1 MVSRVIGALCADHT
15 LAILENLVKQV
26 GDKAQRDTRRWRV
39 CAVAWFFS
47 AMAGASFAQD
57 LASVSLDRLL
67 DLEVTAASKFAL
79 RLSESASSATVIGAD
94 EIRVLGYRTL
104 GEALQSVRGLV
115 VSSDRTYAYLGVRGY
130 AAAGD
135 YNTRILLLIDGNRV
149 NDTVF
154 DQAFLGT
161 EFPLDIDLVERIEF
175 IPGQGS
181 AVHGGNAL
189 FGVVN
194 VVTRSAGARSG
205 GDVSV
210 IAGSGAWRQLRVSAT
225 QPIGEHGQ
233 LLASANKRR
242 AGGSD
247 VKYVSLDSDPDGGV
261 SRRTDHERGEQLY
274 LKYQQADVTA
284 TLVYA
289 DRTKGATAYPGAVF
303 GDTRNAYRDAITLA
317 DVALAHP
324 IDAANL
330 WKLRVYGG
338 RYAFQGDYMVDYPP
352 VTLNR
357 DLAESR
363 WWGLETNL
371 YTQHFGGH
379 KLVVGLDLQKS
390 PRSDQGNLDVDP
402 TTTVYL
408 DDHRS
413 SSRQSV
419 FAEDQWAVSA
429 RTSIT
434 AGLRY
439 DRISD
444 GTTSSEFSPRLA
456 LISRPH
462 DEVVL
467 KLIHGR
473 AFRAPNAYE
482 RYYAIEGTIGYK
494 GNANLQ
500 NERVRGTEA
509 VLEYRPSL
517 SSRWLASA
525 YRNRAEK
532 LLVQTVDPSDNLLV
546 FNNLASMRTRG
557 LELEFERVWAA
568 GARLRANYSVQSA
581 HHDSEQSVASNSV
594 LRLGKLALVQ
604 PVASGWTVGSQ
615 TVLVSRRGEVAGY
628 GVTSLTLS
636 RAWHGDRSHLSFSA
650 YDVFDRRPDDPG
662 SDSVLQPAS
671 PQDGLSWRIELKLAF

>member
-1 MVSRVIGALCADHT
+1 MKQASDKTQRGA
-15 LAILENLVKQV
+15 V
-26 GDKAQRDTRRWRV
+26 RWRV
-39 CAVAWFFS
+39 GAVAW
-47 AMAGASFAQD
+47 ALGVMAGTSFAQD
-57 LASVSLDRLL
+57 LASVPLDQLL
-67 DLEVTAASKFAL
+67 DLEVSAASKFAL

-94 EIRVLGYRTL
+94 EIRALGYRTL
-104 GEALQSVRGLV
+104 AEALQSVRGLV
-115 VSSDRTYAYLGVRGY
+115 VSSDRTYSYLGVRGY

-154 DQAFLGT
+154 EQAFLGT

-194 VVTRSAGARSG
+194 VVTRSAAARSG

-210 IAGSGAWRQLRVSAT
+210 IAGSSTWRQLRVSAT
-225 QPIGEHGQ
+225 QPIGEHGV
-233 LLASANKRR
+233 LLASVNKRR

-247 VKYVSLDSDPDGGV
+247 VSYASIDSNPDGGV
-261 SRRTDHERGEQLY
+261 SRGTDHERGEQLY

-284 TLVYA
+284 TLVHA
-289 DRTKGATAYPGAVF
+289 DRTRGATAVPGALF

-317 DVALAHP
+317 DVALAQR
-324 IDAANL
+324 IDAASL

-338 RYAFQGDYMVDYPP
+338 RYAFKGDYMVDYPP
-352 VTLNR
+352 LTLNR
-357 DLAESR
+357 DWAESR

-371 YTQHFGGH
+371 YTQHFAGH

-390 PRSDQGNLDVDP
+390 PRSDQGNIDVDP
-402 TTTVYL
+402 AAPPYL
-408 DDHRS
+408 EDRRS

-419 FAEDQWAVSA
+419 FAEDQWAVTS
-429 RTSIT
+429 RVSIT

-439 DRISD
+439 DRISE
-444 GTTSSEFSPRLA
+444 GATSSEFSPRVA

-462 DEVVL
+462 DDVVL

-482 RYYAIEGTIGYK
+482 RYYAIEGTVPYK
-494 GNANLQ
+494 GNANLE

-509 VLEYRPSL
+509 VLEYRPSP
-517 SSRWLASA
+517 SSRWLVSA
-525 YRNRAEK
+525 YGNRAEK
-532 LLVQTVDPSDNLLV
+532 LLMQTVDPADNALV

-557 LELEFERVWAA
+557 LELEFERLWPA
-568 GARLRANYSVQSA
+568 GARLRGNYSVQSA
-581 HHDSEQSVASNSV
+581 RNQSEESAANHSV
-594 LRLGKLALVQ
+594 LRLGKLALVL
-604 PVASGWTVGSQ
+604 PVAGGWTAGTQ

-628 GVTSLTLS
+628 GVTHLTLS
-636 RAWHGDRSHLSFSA
+636 RAWAGDRSHFSFSL
-650 YDVFDRRPDDPG
+650 YDVFDRRHDDPG
-662 SDSVLQPAS
+662 SDSVLQPVT
-671 PQDGLSWRIELKLAF
+671 PQDGSSWRVELKLAF

>member
-1 MVSRVIGALCADHT
+1 M
-15 LAILENLVKQV
+15 
-26 GDKAQRDTRRWRV
+26 
-39 CAVAWFFS
+39 AVAFS

-57 LASVSLDRLL
+57 LASVPLDQLL

-94 EIRVLGYRTL
+94 EIRALGYRTL
-104 GEALQSVRGLV
+104 GDALQSVRGLV
-115 VSSDRTYAYLGVRGY
+115 VSSDRTYSYLGVRGY
-130 AAAGD
+130 ATAGD

-194 VVTRSAGARSG
+194 VVTRRAGARSG

-210 IAGSGAWRQLRVSAT
+210 IAGSGTWRQLRMSAT
-225 QPIGEHGQ
+225 QPIGEQGL

-247 VKYVSLDSDPDGGV
+247 VTYSSLDSDPNGGT

-274 LKYQQADVTA
+274 LKYQQAEVTA
-284 TLVYA
+284 TLVHA
-289 DRTKGATAYPGAVF
+289 DRIKGATAVPGAVF
-303 GDTRNAYRDAITLA
+303 GDTSNVYRDAITLA
-317 DVALAHP
+317 DATLAHR

-330 WKLRVYGG
+330 WKLRVYAG
-338 RYAFQGDYMVDYPP
+338 RYRFDGDYMVDYPP
-352 VTLNR
+352 LTLNR
-357 DLAESR
+357 DWAASR

-371 YTQHFGGH
+371 YTQHFADH
-379 KLVVGLDLQKS
+379 KLVVGLDLQNS

-402 TTTVYL
+402 NPAVYL

-413 SSRQSV
+413 SSRRSV
-419 FAEDQWAVSA
+419 FAEDQWALSP
-429 RTSIT
+429 RLSIT

-444 GTTSSEFSPRLA
+444 GATSSEFSPRLA

-462 DEVVL
+462 DDVVL

-482 RYYAIEGTIGYK
+482 RYYAIEGTVPYK
-494 GNANLQ
+494 GNANLE
-500 NERVRGTEA
+500 NERVSGTEA
-509 VLEYRPSL
+509 VLEYRPST
-517 SSRWLASA
+517 SSRWLVSA
-525 YRNRAEK
+525 YGNRAEK
-532 LLVQTVDPSDNLLV
+532 LLAQTVDPADGALV

-557 LELEFERVWAA
+557 LELEFERVWST
-568 GARLRANYSVQSA
+568 GARLRSNYSVQSA
-581 HHDSEQSVASNSV
+581 RNQSDDSEANRSV
-594 LRLGKLALVQ
+594 LRLGKLALVL
-604 PVASGWTVGSQ
+604 PVASGWTAGTQ
-615 TVLVSRRGEVAGY
+615 ALLVSRRGDVAGY
-628 GVTSLTLS
+628 GVTHLTLS
-636 RAWHGDRSHLSFSA
+636 RAWAGDRSHVSFSL

-662 SDSVLQPAS
+662 GDSVLQPVT
-671 PQDGLSWRIELKLAF
+671 PQDGRSWRVELKLAF

>member
-1 MVSRVIGALCADHT
+1 MC
-15 LAILENLVKQV
+15 LAPGVPTQPLAVLETEVKQV
-26 GDKAQRDTRRWRV
+26 SDKLQRGTTCWRA
-39 CAVAWFFS
+39 CAVAWALS

-57 LASVSLDRLL
+57 LASVPLDQLL

-94 EIRVLGYRTL
+94 EIRALGYRTL

-115 VSSDRTYAYLGVRGY
+115 ASSDRTYTYLGVRGY

-175 IPGQGS
+175 VPGQGS

-194 VVTRSAGARSG
+194 VVTRKPEARSG
-205 GDVSV
+205 GEVSV
-210 IAGSGAWRQLRVSAT
+210 TAGSGTWRQLRLSAT
-225 QPIGEHGQ
+225 QPIGEQGL

-247 VKYVSLDSDPDGGV
+247 VRYSSLDSDPNGGV
-261 SRRTDHERGEQLY
+261 SQRTDHERGEQLY
-274 LKYQQADVTA
+274 LKYQQAEMTA
-284 TLVYA
+284 TLVHA
-289 DRTKGATAYPGAVF
+289 DRIKGATALPGVVF
-303 GDTRNAYRDAITLA
+303 GDTSNAYRDAITLA
-317 DVALAHP
+317 DATLAHR

-338 RYAFQGDYMVDYPP
+338 RYGFEGDYMVDYPP
-352 VTLNR
+352 LTLNR
-357 DLAESR
+357 DWAESR

-371 YTQHFGGH
+371 YTQYFADH

-390 PRSDQGNLDVDP
+390 PRSDQGNFDVAP
-402 TTTVYL
+402 SPAVYL

-419 FAEDQWAVSA
+419 FAEDQWALSS
-429 RTSIT
+429 RLSIT

-444 GTTSSEFSPRLA
+444 GATSSEISPRLA

-473 AFRAPNAYE
+473 AFRAPNAFE
-482 RYYAIEGTIGYK
+482 RYYAVEGTVGYK
-494 GNANLQ
+494 GNANLE

-509 VLEYRPSL
+509 VLEYRPSP

-525 YRNRAEK
+525 YRTRAEK
-532 LLVQTVDPSDNLLV
+532 LLVQTVDPADDTLV
-546 FNNLASMRTRG
+546 FNNLASMRARG
-557 LELEFERVWAA
+557 LELEFERLWSA
-568 GARLRANYSVQSA
+568 GARLRANYSLQSA
-581 HHDSEQSVASNSV
+581 SHESEQSAANHSV
-594 LRLGKLALVQ
+594 LRLGKLALVL
-604 PVASGWTVGSQ
+604 PVTSGWTAGSQ

-628 GVTSLTLS
+628 GVTHLTLS
-636 RAWHGDRSHLSFSA
+636 RAWHGDRSHVSFSA

-671 PQDGLSWRIELKLAF
+671 PQDGLSWRVELKLAF

>member
-1 MVSRVIGALCADHT
+1 MKQASDKTQRGAA
-15 LAILENLVKQV
+15 
-26 GDKAQRDTRRWRV
+26 RWRGG
-39 CAVAWFFS
+39 AVAWALG

-57 LASVSLDRLL
+57 LASVPLDQLL

-94 EIRVLGYRTL
+94 EIRMLGYRTL
-104 GEALQSVRGLV
+104 AEALQSVRGLV
-115 VSSDRTYAYLGVRGY
+115 VSSDRTYSYLGVRGY

-154 DQAFLGT
+154 EQAFLGT

-194 VVTRSAGARSG
+194 VVTRSAAARSG

-210 IAGSGAWRQLRVSAT
+210 IAGSGTWRQLGVSAT
-225 QPIGEHGQ
+225 QPIGEHG
-233 LLASANKRR
+233 LLLVSANKRR

-247 VKYVSLDSDPDGGV
+247 VTYASLDADPDGGI

-284 TLVYA
+284 TLVHA
-289 DRTKGATAYPGAVF
+289 DRTKGATAVPGAVF

-317 DVALAHP
+317 DVALAQR
-324 IDAANL
+324 IDADRL

-338 RYAFQGDYMVDYPP
+338 RYVFKGDYMVDYPP
-352 VTLNR
+352 LTLNR
-357 DLAESR
+357 DWAESR

-371 YTQHFGGH
+371 YTQHVAGH
-379 KLVVGLDLQKS
+379 KLVVGLDLQKT
-390 PRSDQGNLDVDP
+390 PRSDQGNIDVDP
-402 TTTVYL
+402 IAAVYL

-444 GTTSSEFSPRLA
+444 GATSSAFSPRLA
-456 LISRPH
+456 LITRPH
-462 DEVVL
+462 DDVVL

-482 RYYAIEGTIGYK
+482 RYYAIDGTVGYK
-494 GNANLQ
+494 GNANLE

-517 SSRWLASA
+517 SSRWLVSA
-525 YRNRAEK
+525 YGNRAEK
-532 LLVQTVDPSDNLLV
+532 LLVQTVDPADNALV

-557 LELEFERVWAA
+557 LELEFERLWSA
-568 GARLRANYSVQSA
+568 GARLRGNYSVQSA
-581 HHDSEQSVASNSV
+581 HYDSEQSLASNSV
-594 LRLGKLALVQ
+594 LRLGKLALVL
-604 PVASGWTVGSQ
+604 PVAGGWTAGTQ

-628 GVTSLTLS
+628 GVTHLTLS
-636 RAWHGDRSHLSFSA
+636 RAWADDRSHVSFSL
-650 YDVFDRRPDDPG
+650 YDVFDRRHDDPG
-662 SDSVLQPAS
+662 SDSVLQPVS

>member
-1 MVSRVIGALCADHT
+1 MKQASDKTQRVAA
-15 LAILENLVKQV
+15 
-26 GDKAQRDTRRWRV
+26 RWRV
-39 CAVAWFFS
+39 PAVALALS

-57 LASVSLDRLL
+57 LASVPLDQLL

-94 EIRVLGYRTL
+94 EIRALGYRTL

-194 VVTRSAGARSG
+194 VVTRRAESRSG

-210 IAGSGAWRQLRVSAT
+210 ITGSGTWRQLRLSAT
-225 QPIGEHGQ
+225 QPLGEQGL

-247 VKYVSLDSDPDGGV
+247 VKYSSLDAEPQGGV
-261 SRRTDHERGEQLY
+261 SQRTDHERGEQLY
-274 LKYQQADVTA
+274 LKYQQAEVTT
-284 TLVYA
+284 TLVHA
-289 DRTKGATAYPGAVF
+289 DRIKGATALPGAVF
-303 GDTRNAYRDAITLA
+303 GDTRNVYRDAITLA
-317 DVALAHP
+317 DATLSHRL
-324 IDAANL
+324 DGANL

-338 RYAFQGDYMVDYPP
+338 RYAFEGDYMVDYPP
-352 VTLNR
+352 LTLNR
-357 DLAESR
+357 DWAESR

-371 YTQHFGGH
+371 YTQHFAGH

-390 PRSDQGNLDVDP
+390 PRSDQGNIDVDP
-402 TTTVYL
+402 SPAVYL
-408 DDHRS
+408 EDHRS
-413 SSRQSV
+413 SSRQSL
-419 FAEDQWAVSA
+419 FAEDQWALSSRLSV
-429 RTSIT
+429 T

-444 GTTSSEFSPRLA
+444 GARTSAFSPRLA

-462 DEVVL
+462 DDVVL

-482 RYYAIEGTIGYK
+482 RYYAIEGTVGYK
-494 GNANLQ
+494 GNARLE
-500 NERVRGTEA
+500 NEQVRGTEA
-509 VLEYRPSL
+509 VLEYHPSP
-517 SSRWLASA
+517 SSRWLVSA
-525 YRNRAEK
+525 YGNRAEK
-532 LLVQTVDPSDNLLV
+532 LLAQTVDPADNALV
-546 FNNLASMRTRG
+546 FNNSASMRARG
-557 LELEFERVWAA
+557 LELEFERLWST
-568 GARLRANYSVQSA
+568 GARLRSNYSVQNTRNES
-581 HHDSEQSVASNSV
+581 DQGASNGAV
-594 LRLGKLALVQ
+594 LRLGKLALVL
-604 PVASGWTVGSQ
+604 PVVGGWTAGTQ

-628 GVTSLTLS
+628 GVTHLTLS
-636 RAWHGDRSHLSFSA
+636 RAWAGDRSHVSFSV
-650 YDVFDRRPDDPG
+650 YDVFDRRHDDPG
-662 SDSVLQPAS
+662 SDSVLQPVS
-671 PQDGLSWRIELKLAF
+671 PQDGLSWRVELKLAF